1 MRLAIPQACI
11 QCKAPR
17 CLTAFHATCARRKGW
32 HMVEKEKN
40 EWVLLEAFCE
50 KHRPKDMTQR
60 KKKRRRESKW

>member
-1 MRLAIPQACI
+1 
-11 QCKAPR
+11 
-17 CLTAFHATCARRKGW
+17 
-32 HMVEKEKN
+32 MVEKEKN